1 MDNDYE
7 LLYLAKEGNE
17 EAINILR
24 KKYFKLLYNKVKS
37 YNKITKIDLDELLN
51 ASLLSFY
58 TAVDNY
64 RDDTKFA
71 TYLAKCV
78 DNSLL
83 NYYKSINRDKNKV
96 LNEAISLEETNI
108 MTLSL
113 SDNNRDNPEMIFF
126 NNLNY
131 DEFKE
136 RIIEELT
143 WREELIFLLR
153 EQDFSPKEISEITD
167 NNIKTVYNI
176 IRRIQNKVIFIMS
189 N

>member
-7 LLYLAKEGNE
+7 LLYLAKEDNE
-17 EAINILR
+17 EAIRVLFKR
-24 KKYFKLLYNKVKS
+24 YFKLLYNKVKG

-51 ASLLSFY
+51 TSLFSFY
-58 TAVDNY
+58 TAIDNY

-83 NYYKSINRDKNKV
+83 NYYKSINRDKNKT
-96 LNEAISLEETNI
+96 LNEAISLEDIDI
-108 MTLSL
+108 MSL
-113 SDNNRDNPEMIFF
+113 NLYDNNRDNPETIFF
-126 NNLNY
+126 DNLNY
-131 DEFKE
+131 DELKE
-136 RIIEELT
+136 KIIDKLT

-176 IRRIQNKVIFIMS
+176 IRRIQNKMTFIMS